1 MSRGFSGSYLP
12 EDVTFL
18 LKPITLAPVSL
29 AQKEKLLQSGTH
41 YSALIGVEKPPSPAY
56 QAAFDVALERNQT
69 RLAGHLAGLAQNLAE
84 NHPGPLTLLSLA
96 RAGTPI
102 GVILARVLRRRYGRD
117 VAHFSI
123 SIVRDIGLDKNALDY
138 IRARGYDPD
147 TWIFVDGWTAKGAIA
162 QTLAASWTHYAP
174 LSPQPPLYVVADL
187 SGFAQAA
194 TADDYVIP
202 SAILNATISGL
213 VSRSIVHPDHL
224 GPGDFHG
231 CLWLPELAPYDFSR
245 GYVELL
251 TPLVLATPPVWA
263 PGPCGQLRATSAAF
277 LAATRQKYAVPDTWI
292 KPGIGEATR
301 VLLRRLPDRLLIRD
315 PADPELGHLQI
326 LAAEKAVA
334 VQVEPELPYRAV
346 ALIKNAD

>member
-29 AQKEKLLQSGTH
+29 QQKERLLQSGTH

-56 QAAFDVALERNQT
+56 QGAFSAALKRNQT
-69 RLAGHLAGLAQNLAE
+69 RLAGHLAGLAQKLSE
-84 NHPGPLTLLSLA
+84 NHLGPLTLLSLA
-96 RAGTPI
+96 RAGTPV
-102 GVILARVLRRRYGRD
+102 GVILARILRQRYGRD

-123 SIVRDIGLDKNALDY
+123 SIVRDIGLDKNALNH
-138 IRARGYDPD
+138 IRAQGHHPD
-147 TWIFVDGWTAKGAIA
+147 TWVFVDGWTAKGAIA

-174 LSPQPPLYVVADL
+174 LLPQPPLYVVADL

-202 SAILNATISGL
+202 SAILNATVSGL
-213 VSRSIVHPDHL
+213 VSRSIVHPEHL
-224 GPGDFHG
+224 GPDDFHG
-231 CLWLPELAPYDFSR
+231 CLWLPELGPHDFSR
-245 GYVELL
+245 GYVDLL
-251 TPLVLATPPVWA
+251 TPLVLAAPPVWA
-263 PGPCGQLRATSAAF
+263 PGPAAQLRATSATF
-277 LAATRQKYAVPDTWI
+277 LAATRQKYGVPDTWI

-326 LAAEKAVA
+326 LAVEKKVA
-334 VQVEPELPYRAV
+334 VQVEADLPYRAV